1 MEETILIVDD
11 EKDIL
16 EVLAIS
22 LTDLGYKVHTAENG
36 EDALRIFREAS
47 PLIILTD
54 IRMPVMDGIELL
66 QKVKQQSPDTE
77 VIMVTGHGDIDVAIE
92 SLKYEATDFITKP
105 ISDEILETAL
115 RRARERIDLK
125 AKLRAYTGNLESI
138 VHELLGLSHT
148 IKTIAG
154 GLEGGSFV
162 LEKGIELDEKEYVL
176 QGWEMIRMSVEKV
189 KDLSLA
195 LLNHAKATHRDYQRC
210 DPNQP
215 AQDVF
220 ELLKPRAEQEGIDLK
235 LECRRDIPSLYFDQ
249 DGINCCLHNLVT
261 NAQDAIAGAPFSRE
275 KKGWVSIKT
284 AKPDG
289 WAVEYRVADNGS
301 GIADEVRDRIFVN
314 FCSTKGACGTG
325 AGLMMTKRIIE
336 DHKGQI
342 WFESNRN
349 AGTTF
354 IVRLPNGEPSTDDRH

>member
-1 MEETILIVDD
+1 
-11 EKDIL
+11 
-16 EVLAIS
+16 
-22 LTDLGYKVHTAENG
+22 
-36 EDALRIFREAS
+36 
-47 PLIILTD
+47 
-54 IRMPVMDGIELL
+54 
-66 QKVKQQSPDTE
+66 
-77 VIMVTGHGDIDVAIE
+77 MVTGHGDIDVAIE

-125 AKLRAYTGNLESI
+125 AKVRAYTENLESI

-162 LEKGIELDEKEYVL
+162 LEKGLELDEKDYVL

-195 LLNHAKATHRDYQRC
+195 LLNHAKATHRDFQRC

-220 ELLKPRAEQEGIDLK
+220 ELLKPRAEQEGVDLK
-235 LECRRDIPSLYFDQ
+235 LECRRDLTPIYFDREA
-249 DGINCCLHNLVT
+249 INCCLHNLVT
-261 NAQDAIAGAPFSRE
+261 NALDAILDAPRQDE
-275 KKGWVSIKT
+275 KGRISIRT

-289 WAVEYRVADNGS
+289 WGVEYRVIDNGS
-301 GIADEVRDRIFVN
+301 GLADEVKDRIFAS
-314 FCSTKGACGTG
+314 FCSTKGARGTG

-336 DHKGQI
+336 DHEGRI
-342 WFESNRN
+342 LFESNQG

-354 IVRLPNGEPSTDDRH
+354 IVRLPEGEPRLDDPHQPHQRLNHEHPSTPHHF

>member
-1 MEETILIVDD
+1 MEETILTVDD
-11 EKDIL
+11 DKDIRD
-16 EVLAIS
+16 VLAIS
-22 LTDLGYKVHTAENG
+22 LTDLGYKVLTAENG
-36 EDALRIFREAS
+36 EDALRIFREAN
-47 PLIILTD
+47 PPIILTD

-77 VIMVTGHGDIDVAIE
+77 VIMVTGHGEVDLAIE

-105 ISDEILETAL
+105 FSDEILETAL
-115 RRARERIDLK
+115 RRARERIDMRAKLK
-125 AKLRAYTGNLESI
+125 AYTANLESI

-162 LEKGIELDEKEYVL
+162 LEKGLELDEKEYML

-195 LLNHAKATHRDYQRC
+195 LLNHAKATHRNYRRC

-215 AQDVF
+215 ARDVF
-220 ELLKPRAEQEGIDLK
+220 ELLKSRAEQEGVDLR
-235 LECRRDIPSLYFDQ
+235 LECQRDLDPLDLDQ
-249 DGINCCLHNLVT
+249 EGINCCLHNLVT
-261 NAQDAIAGAPFSRE
+261 NALDAIAERDPRDRE
-275 KKGWVSIKT
+275 RWVSIKT
-284 AKPDG
+284 TKPDG
-289 WAVEYRVADNGS
+289 WGVEYQVADNGS
-301 GIADEVRDRIFVN
+301 GIVDEIKDRIFTS
-314 FCSTKGACGTG
+314 FCSTKGARGTG

-336 DHKGQI
+336 DHKGLIQ
-342 WFESNRN
+342 FDSKRD

-354 IVRLPNGEPSTDDRH
+354 IVRLPKIGPHNASHR

>member
-22 LTDLGYKVHTAENG
+22 LTDLGYNVHTAENG

-47 PLIILTD
+47 PPIIMTD

-66 QKVKQQSPDTE
+66 QKVKQQSSDTE

-105 ISDEILETAL
+105 ISDEILETTL

-195 LLNHAKATHRDYQRC
+195 LLHHAKATHRNDQRC

-220 ELLKPRAEQEGIDLK
+220 ELLKPRAEQEGVDLK
-235 LECRRDIPSLYFDQ
+235 LECQRDITPLYFDQ

-261 NAQDAIAGAPFSRE
+261 NALDAIADAPRRD
-275 KKGWVSIKT
+275 KKRWVSIKT

-289 WAVEYRVADNGS
+289 WGVEYRVADNGS
-301 GIADEVRDRIFVN
+301 GIVDEIKDRIFAN
-314 FCSTKGACGTG
+314 FCSTKGARGTG

-336 DHKGQI
+336 DHKGLI
-342 WFESNRN
+342 WFESNRS

-354 IVRLPNGEPSTDDRH
+354 IVRLPESEPRIDDRH